1 MNITYLK
8 LTLNLNSPYDVL
20 TNLSLVPRSYGC
32 KFDETTCPATTAKK
46 VHWRGTQGHKLIE
59 SAPGAVILSVK
70 VKNNDKTWWDV
81 RKNKYTGF
89 LMVKLIHTIH
99 RKLIQKIISY

>member
-1 MNITYLK
+1 MPK
-8 LTLNLNSPYDVL
+8 
-20 TNLSLVPRSYGC
+20 GHEC

-89 LMVKLIHTIH
+89 LMVRLIHRIFENYVI
-99 RKLIQKIISY
+99 LII